1 MSIHRIAVAA
11 SAAILAGTLTAA
23 SASAMPVGA
32 LKPAA
37 DTVRVAPDNV
47 AWVCG
52 PYRCWWRPGP
62 YWGPR
67 RFYGF
72 YGPRP
77 FRFGWYGPRRH
88 WW

>member
-11 SAAILAGTLTAA
+11 SAAILAGLITVG
-23 SASAMPVGA
+23 SAFAMPIGG
-32 LKPAA
+32 LNNAA
-37 DTVRVAPDNV
+37 DTVAKVDTV
-47 AWVCG
+47 AWYCG

-67 RFYGF
+67 
-72 YGPRP
+72 PW
-77 FRFGWYGPRRH
+77 RFGWYRPYRR